1 MMIHFTTVQGSLNYL
16 LWGNQSIPFC
26 GSFEGLPPK
35 KQCIV
40 WVGNIMTP
48 VLYVTTVDVFM
59 YYFLATNK
67 VDPEER
73 RKQLIAEATETDGA
87 TDQPVIKG
95 TMRRTDILWL
105 HGLQ

>member
-1 MMIHFTTVQGSLNYL
+1 
-16 LWGNQSIPFC
+16 
-26 GSFEGLPPK
+26 
-35 KQCIV
+35 
-40 WVGNIMTP
+40 MTP

-87 TDQPVIKG
+87 TDQPVMQRNYAENRHLMVAWFTIIVYTG
-95 TMRRTDILWL
+95 QPLLREESHEFQL
-105 HGLQ
+105 HQP